1 MRSRKR
7 NEPDKPEPDPD
18 AEEDLAEDGGELY
31 DAEATEDYEPGDEYD
46 DFEESDEDTGPVLVD
61 GGLVED
67 EPDEDSP
74 DEPSPDEEAEPDAD
88 EPDPGEPTGAPGR
101 SIADRATATWAS
113 LREQARRI
121 ELPGSPE
128 GTRNR
133 VLVVAA
139 IALASLAVGFGAY
152 LLGKGSGT
160 DVERARLEGRAAG
173 AQAGAIAGVSSGY
186 PAGFARGR
194 QKAFRDAYVPAYRL
208 YFKRAFEQAGLDP
221 PTNEQIE
228 VPLPGPPP

>member
-7 NEPDKPEPDPD
+7 NDPDKPEPDPD
-18 AEEDLAEDGGELY
+18 AEEDL
-31 DAEATEDYEPGDEYD
+31 
-46 DFEESDEDTGPVLVD
+46 FLVD

-67 EPDEDSP
+67 DPEEDLAEESGSDDEQDPDHDV
-74 DEPSPDEEAEPDAD
+74 DAD
-88 EPDPGEPTGAPGR
+88 EATDAPGR
-101 SIADRATATWAS
+101 SVADRATAAWAS
-113 LREQARRI
+113 MREQARRV

-128 GTRNR
+128 GTRDR

-152 LLGKGSGT
+152 LLGKGSGA

-173 AQAGAIAGVSSGY
+173 TQAGAIAGVSSGY

>member
-7 NEPDKPEPDPD
+7 NEPDTPEPDPD
-18 AEEDLAEDGGELY
+18 AEEDL
-31 DAEATEDYEPGDEYD
+31 
-46 DFEESDEDTGPVLVD
+46 VLVD

-67 EPDEDSP
+67 EPEEDLPEESGP
-74 DEPSPDEEAEPDAD
+74 DGEAEPDAD
-88 EPDPGEPTGAPGR
+88 EPDPDEPTGSPGR
-101 SIADRATATWAS
+101 SVADRAAATLVS
-113 LREQARRI
+113 LREQAGRV

-152 LLGKGSGT
+152 LLGKGSGA

-173 AQAGAIAGVSSGY
+173 TQAGAIAGVSSGY

-221 PTNEQIE
+221 PTSEQIE